1 MDRLPLAVV
10 HSIPGRLRVR
20 LPPNAR
26 TQAIEESVARL
37 PGVTQCRWTPRTRS
51 LLALYRPDEVG
62 AGGLVDSIAA
72 QADVESAPVMTGT
85 AEPSINGGSPV
96 TAAVVEAV
104 GGVNQRVRRA
114 TRGRLTLG
122 ILVPLALTLW
132 AIRDATR
139 GPMRSLPWSSA
150 LWYAHG
156 LFRDYNLPSGD

>member
-1 MDRLPLAVV
+1 MDRSRLAVV
-10 HSIPGRLRVR
+10 HSIPGRLRIR

-26 TQAIEESVARL
+26 TQALEEAVARL
-37 PGVTQCRWTPRTRS
+37 PGVTQCRWSPRTRS

-62 AGGLVDSIAA
+62 AGVLVDSIAA
-72 QADVESAPVMTGT
+72 QADVDSAPAMSAPETN
-85 AEPSINGGSPV
+85 SNGGSPV
-96 TAAVVEAV
+96 AAAVVQAV

-114 TRGRLTLG
+114 TGGRITLG
-122 ILVPLALTLW
+122 VLVPLALALW

-139 GPMRSLPWSSA
+139 GPMRPLPWSTA

>member
-1 MDRLPLAVV
+1 MDRSRLAVV

-26 TQAIEESVARL
+26 TQALQEAVVRL
-37 PGVTQCRWTPRTRS
+37 PGVTQCRWSPRTRS
-51 LLALYRPDEVG
+51 LLALYRPEEVG
-62 AGGLVDSIAA
+62 AGVLVDSIAA
-72 QADVESAPVMTGT
+72 QADVDSAPAASAPETN
-85 AEPSINGGSPV
+85 SNGGSQV
-96 TAAVVEAV
+96 AAAVAQAV

-114 TRGRLTLG
+114 TGGRITLG
-122 ILVPLALTLW
+122 VLVPLALALW

-139 GPMRSLPWSSA
+139 GPMRPLPWSTA

>member
-85 AEPSINGGSPV
+85 AEPSSNGGSPV

-122 ILVPLALTLW
+122 VLVPLALTLW